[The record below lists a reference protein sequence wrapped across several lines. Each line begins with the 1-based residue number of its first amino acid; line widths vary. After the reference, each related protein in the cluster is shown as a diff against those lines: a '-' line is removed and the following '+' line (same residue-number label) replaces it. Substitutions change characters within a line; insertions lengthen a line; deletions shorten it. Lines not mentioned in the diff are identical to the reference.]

1 MAEHLTVGRVAEP
14 AGVTVRALHHYD
26 EIGLVQPSA
35 RTAAGYRAY
44 SASDV
49 ERLRDVLAYRR
60 LGFGLREIADLVDD
74 PSTDAVAHLRRLRL
88 AGAIGDGPES
98 QPRSGRVRHAVL
110 TSPPACGMPLTDTDP
125 GIGWSRSGPTAW
137 SWCFRPSQSPTPT
150 RRLQTARNAQRAAY
164 DAVMTTKSARRTRSP
179 GHP

>member
-1 MAEHLTVGRVAEP
+1 MPHSRLHGRAPDRGVGRVAGL

-26 EIGLVQPSA
+26 EIGLVRPSA

-74 PSTDAVAHLRRLRL
+74 PSTDAIAHLLLASSLSEHRSAELSEDDSARFREHRGRHNHVASLSATLLARPIRRS
-88 AGAIGDGPES
+88 G
-98 QPRSGRVRHAVL
+98 QPRGI
-110 TSPPACGMPLTDTDP
+110 PASL
-125 GIGWSRSGPTAW
+125 S
-137 SWCFRPSQSPTPT
+137 
-150 RRLQTARNAQRAAY
+150 
-164 DAVMTTKSARRTRSP
+164 
-179 GHP
+179 